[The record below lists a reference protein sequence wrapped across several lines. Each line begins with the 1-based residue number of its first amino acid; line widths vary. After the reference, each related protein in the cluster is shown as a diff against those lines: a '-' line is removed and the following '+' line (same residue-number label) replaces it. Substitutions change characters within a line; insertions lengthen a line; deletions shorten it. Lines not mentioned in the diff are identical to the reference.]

1 LIKYFKM
8 TKNKTN
14 NYLCLLAGIAGII
27 LFISA
32 MTYICP
38 KLPGM
43 AGEVY
48 RNNLNNNI
56 EATALIYTE
65 SGDVYDYLDTENGKY
80 GFELDM
86 HGHIK

>member
-1 LIKYFKM
+1 MTKYFNMNEKKV
-8 TKNKTN
+8 KN
-14 NYLCLLAGIAGII
+14 CIALLGGIAGII

-38 KLPGM
+38 KLPGT

-48 RNNLNNNI
+48 RNNLEKDI

-65 SGDVYDYLDTENGKY
+65 SGDVYDYLDTRNGKY

-86 HGHIK
+86 YGHIK